1 MKITSFS
8 ELGLS
13 EPLNNALSSMGFE
26 APTPIQAECIPVVM
40 AGRDLAG
47 QAQTGTGKTAAFG
60 IPLLE
65 TIDTSLREIQGII
78 QCPTRELAIQV
89 TGELLKMGQFI
100 PGLSIVPVYGG
111 QPISRQIT
119 TLQRGAQILVGTPGR
134 TLDHLQRGTLK
145 LDHLKMLVFDEADEM
160 LNMGFREDMEALLK
174 HVDHDIQTV
183 MFSATF
189 PPFIRKVMQEFMK
202 DPASVTIERKAIT
215 APDIKQYVVQIRDSV
230 RTEAIARLMDVNNFK
245 LGMVFCNTKRATE
258 QLMQD
263 LQMRGYACDVLNG
276 DLNQP
281 QRDKVMRAFR
291 SGSLDLLVATDVAA
305 RGIDVDDVDVVFNY
319 ELPTDPE
326 YYVHRIGRTGRA
338 GKTGTS
344 ITFSAPNRTRALKFI
359 ENQIKQK
366 LEVLPMPSVEE
377 VTKSR
382 VAHQMKDIT
391 VELQKG
397 GLKPFIEELEAFL
410 EEQADFSPIEVA
422 AALMKLR
429 VGAEPKEEKAPVS
442 GGTFNDSGK
451 VTLKI
456 SVGRNDNVRV
466 GDLVGAIAG
475 EAGISSGEIGH
486 INILK
491 FESFVDVEGGVANKV
506 IDALHRANVKGKK
519 VEVSIAPPSSNR
531 GGGDGGGRGR
541 GGFSG
546 GDGGRGGEGG
556 RGRGDFSGGG
566 RRGGSG
572 PDKEGGYD
580 RKGKGS
586 SSFGKG
592 GAGKGKGG
600 FARSG
605 KARFK

>member
-13 EPLNNALSSMGFE
+13 EQLNNALSSMGFE
-26 APTPIQAECIPVVM
+26 APTPIQAECIPVIM
-40 AGRDLAG
+40 SGRDLAG

-65 TIDTSLREIQGII
+65 SIDTSVREIQAII

-100 PGLSIVPVYGG
+100 QGLSIVPVYGG

-119 TLQRGAQILVGTPGR
+119 AMQRGAQILVGTPGR
-134 TLDHLQRGTLK
+134 TLDHLERGTLK
-145 LDHLKMLVFDEADEM
+145 LDKLKMLIFDEADEM

-202 DPASVTIERKAIT
+202 DPASITIERKAIT

-230 RTEAIARLMDVNNFK
+230 RTEAITRLMDVHNFK
-245 LGMVFCNTKRATE
+245 LGIVFCNTKRATE

-291 SGSLDLLVATDVAA
+291 SGTLDLLVATDVAA

-338 GKTGTS
+338 GKAGTS

-366 LEVLPMPSVEE
+366 LEILPMPSVEE
-377 VTKSR
+377 VTRSR
-382 VAHQMKDIT
+382 VAHQMKDVT
-391 VELQKG
+391 DELIQG
-397 GLKPFIEELEAFL
+397 GLKPFIEQLEAFI
-410 EEQADFSPIEVA
+410 EEQAEYSPIEVA
-422 AALMKLR
+422 AALLKLR
-429 VGAEPKEEKAPVS
+429 VGAEPKEEFVPPS
-442 GGTFNDSGK
+442 GGGFNDAGK

-456 SVGRNDNVRV
+456 SVGRNDNIKV

-475 EAGISSGEIGH
+475 EAGISSSEIGH

-491 FESFVDVEGGVANKV
+491 FESFVDVEGQVANRV

-519 VEVSIAPPSSNR
+519 VEVSIAPPSSFKGGDDGGKGKR
-531 GGGDGGGRGR
+531 GGFSKGRRDDEGGR
-541 GGFSG
+541 GGFGGGKKGGSYG
-546 GDGGRGGEGG
+546 KGRSGDGG
-556 RGRGDFSGGG
+556 SGSK
-566 RRGGSG
+566 GGS
-572 PDKEGGYD
+572 
-580 RKGKGS
+580 
-586 SSFGKG
+586 
-592 GAGKGKGG
+592 GKGKG
-600 FARSG
+600 FSKSG
-605 KARFK
+605 KARYK